1 MACFDRISNNPRGVA
16 WCLFFL
22 ASISRLLFCF
32 LLYPRFLQGISTVG
46 NSFFVDSY
54 LEIAQQ
60 LLLGNGYRTTPD
72 GMAILHRPPGYVLI
86 ALLSLPLS
94 DFSASMMF
102 ILHSIVGGLAAVFT
116 FYAARSLLQDVRQ
129 AAASGLIIAFW
140 PFLIW
145 ESKVS
150 VPENLLV
157 ALVPAAMIFL
167 LRFFR
172 DYLSS
177 AGAVVAGLLIGYIC
191 LCHGMYQFFLVCF
204 TGAMFLKRNK
214 KARDYRAIVI
224 LLSVAI
230 LVVVPWTVR
239 NYSLANRYIGTATG
253 FGLHYLKGERN
264 FELLLSGGDYWN
276 NQDEE
281 IHAQLMAEAQERGL
295 FIPDE
300 THLRSSPA
308 VNEYFDQKAREH
320 IKRHPWRQVT
330 KAIIRFPLA
339 WFQQQNLIKWI
350 LNIALMAPLLVM
362 AVVTS
367 WRRRKEPPFVA
378 LTVIWFSM
386 NCIIAAIFPEAAP
399 MRYVI
404 PLLPLVAILACQNIR
419 KVEGS

>member
-1 MACFDRISNNPRGVA
+1 
-16 WCLFFL
+16 
-22 ASISRLLFCF
+22 
-32 LLYPRFLQGISTVG
+32 
-46 NSFFVDSY
+46 
-54 LEIAQQ
+54 
-60 LLLGNGYRTTPD
+60 
-72 GMAILHRPPGYVLI
+72 
-86 ALLSLPLS
+86 
-94 DFSASMMF
+94 
-102 ILHSIVGGLAAVFT
+102 
-116 FYAARSLLQDVRQ
+116 
-129 AAASGLIIAFW
+129 
-140 PFLIW
+140 
-145 ESKVS
+145 
-150 VPENLLV
+150 
-157 ALVPAAMIFL
+157 
-167 LRFFR
+167 
-172 DYLSS
+172 
-177 AGAVVAGLLIGYIC
+177 
-191 LCHGMYQFFLVCF
+191 
-204 TGAMFLKRNK
+204 
-214 KARDYRAIVI
+214 
-224 LLSVAI
+224 
-230 LVVVPWTVR
+230 
-239 NYSLANRYIGTATG
+239 
-253 FGLHYLKGERN
+253 LHYLKGERN